1 MSMYPSE
8 PGPTQGYYYQP
19 PPTNALGIAG
29 FVVSLSGM
37 IVCLGLISPIG
48 LVLSLI
54 ALAKSPRGY
63 AVAGSIIGLLGSAL
77 GTLTVLVLTNNI
89 NLNLFGSP
97 FYSHTYN
104 QIEAASYD
112 IDNHFL
118 SNQDTLPDEATG
130 DAIIAGYYD
139 EWNNSLKYTPATNS
153 AADYTITSLGPDGV
167 LNTTDD
173 IVQYYTAQTQ
183 TEVAMDNATYEID
196 DYYSNNSV
204 MPNFSTGN
212 TLISQHRDTWGKS
225 IQYEQVTGSS
235 MDYALTSAGPDGQ
248 FQTSDDISARFTAYN
263 YYSGN
268 TPPSAP
274 IETEMRDVDAAFDAA
289 AKKIIASFP
298 ADAALPTTALIKEQ
312 AGELLDAWSVPMRYK
327 PTKNPP
333 YYHLVSAGP
342 DRQWDTA
349 DDITRS
355 FFFAPTGGT
364 DGPE

>member
-139 EWNNSLKYTPATNS
+139 EWNNSLKY
-153 AADYTITSLGPDGV
+153 
-167 LNTTDD
+167 
-173 IVQYYTAQTQ
+173 
-183 TEVAMDNATYEID
+183 
-196 DYYSNNSV
+196 
-204 MPNFSTGN
+204 
-212 TLISQHRDTWGKS
+212 
-225 IQYEQVTGSS
+225 
-235 MDYALTSAGPDGQ
+235 
-248 FQTSDDISARFTAYN
+248 
-263 YYSGN
+263 
-268 TPPSAP
+268 
-274 IETEMRDVDAAFDAA
+274 
-289 AKKIIASFP
+289 
-298 ADAALPTTALIKEQ
+298 
-312 AGELLDAWSVPMRYK
+312 
-327 PTKNPP
+327 
-333 YYHLVSAGP
+333 
-342 DRQWDTA
+342 
-349 DDITRS
+349 
-355 FFFAPTGGT
+355 
-364 DGPE
+364 

>member
-8 PGPTQGYYYQP
+8 PEQPQGYYYQP

-29 FVVSLSGM
+29 FVISLSGM

-54 ALAKSPRGY
+54 ALAKSPRAY

-77 GTLTVLVLTNNI
+77 GILTVLVLTNNI
-89 NLNLFGSP
+89 NLNLFSSP

-104 QIEAASYD
+104 QIGGASFD

-130 DAIIAGYYD
+130 DAIISGYYD
-139 EWNNSLKYTPATNS
+139 EWNNSLKYTPAPNS
-153 AADYTITSLGPDGV
+153 TADYTITSLGPDGM
-167 LNTTDD
+167 LNTADD

-183 TEVAMDNATYEID
+183 TELAMGNATSAID
-196 DYYSNNSV
+196 DYYSNKNV
-204 MPNFSTGN
+204 IPNFSTGN
-212 TLISQHRDTWGKS
+212 TLIAQYRDTWGKS
-225 IQYEQVTGSS
+225 IQYGQITGSS
-235 MDYALTSAGPDGQ
+235 MDYTLTSAGPDGQ
-248 FQTSDDISARFTAYN
+248 FKTSDDISGQFTAYN
-263 YYSGN
+263 YHSGS
-268 TPPSAP
+268 TQPSAA
-274 IETEMRDVDAAFDAA
+274 IEAETRDVDASFDAA

-298 ADAALPTTALIKEQ
+298 ANAVMPTAALVKEQ
-312 AGELLDAWSVPMRYK
+312 AGDLLDAWSVPMRYK
-327 PTKNPP
+327 PTENPP

-342 DRQWDTA
+342 DRQWDTT